1 MGIANLQELDDYWQ
15 TKGIFHMSWFSAI
28 FSRNRF
34 KQILRYLH
42 LVDNSDNLQRTD
54 PNYNKLFKLGD
65 IPEKLNKAFKEMY
78 APSRQLSLDEQM
90 IGTKSR
96 IGFLQYMPKK
106 PKKFGIKLWA
116 LCESLSGYCL
126 RFQIYTG
133 KAAAGTEHG
142 LAYRVVFDLMAS
154 YLDKGFRLFLIT
166 FIRT

>member
-1 MGIANLQELDDYWQ
+1 MPW
-15 TKGIFHMSWFSAI
+15 SSAI

-42 LVDNSDNLQRTD
+42 LVDNSENLRRTD

-65 IPEKLNKAFKEMY
+65 IPEKLNKSFKEMY
-78 APSRQLSLDEQM
+78 DPSRQLSLDEQM

-126 RFQIYTG
+126 QFQIYTG
-133 KAAAGTEHG
+133 KAAGGTEHG
-142 LAYRVVFDLMAS
+142 LHTEL
-154 YLDKGFRLFLIT
+154 YLT
-166 FIRT
+166 